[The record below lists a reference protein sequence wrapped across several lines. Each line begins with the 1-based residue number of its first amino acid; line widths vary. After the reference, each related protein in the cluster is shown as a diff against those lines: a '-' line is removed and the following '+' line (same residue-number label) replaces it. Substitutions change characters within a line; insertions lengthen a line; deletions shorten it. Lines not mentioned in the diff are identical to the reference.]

1 MPNLRPWA
9 WTQSASGLNPAP
21 FAADGKR
28 FAAGIRLPFASHTYL
43 RASTF
48 SWKAS
53 CAYQPSSMTAYCQ
66 PYCLR
71 PASTFALSRY
81 WASSMV
87 SPYASQL
94 FQPSGGVGATDCAA
108 ALMERL
114 TATTRADNHAVRSMT
129 KHIAHPLGAWLGTL
143 NLDFRKPLR
152 ADHHQNRA
160 YHH

>member
-1 MPNLRPWA
+1 MPNLSPCA
-9 WTQSASGLNPAP
+9 CTQSASGLNPAP
-21 FAADGKR
+21 LAAEGKR
-28 FAAGIRLPFASHTYL
+28 LTDGMRLPLASQTYL

-71 PASTFALSRY
+71 PASTFTLSRY
-81 WASSMV
+81 CASSMV

-94 FQPSGGVGATDCAA
+94 FQPSGGVGATVCAA

-114 TATTRADNHAVRSMT
+114 TATTRADNHAFRSMT
-129 KHIAHPLGAWLGTL
+129 KRIAHPLGAWL
-143 NLDFRKPLR
+143 
-152 ADHHQNRA
+152 
-160 YHH
+160 